1 MSGPTLLD
9 SLRKTEIF
17 GEMSPEELNAL
28 LRVLGRRKVAQGGVL
43 YGQGEPGD
51 SLAIVAYGGF
61 SIEYR
66 PAGKAPIQV
75 GLLGVGDVVGELS
88 CVDPAPRS
96 ATVRAMRESG
106 VLELNS
112 AMLRT
117 IQEKYPKIGARI
129 IGGISSLICGRIRET
144 NEKVVRIVHDLLEA
158 RNVRVCS
165 RKACQHAEA
174 SGQHLV
180 ETYPVCSPTPL
191 PSGIERFA
199 TPLQRGRCSN
209 TERRG
214 GPLRRGRPGDSAYFL
229 TAGHPMFLDGLGFTE
244 TPRNHSDGRCGRA
257 TGLVDHG
264 SALQPFERG
273 GLFES
278 WA

>member
-9 SLRKTEIF
+9 LLRKTEIF

-61 SIEYR
+61 SIEYC

-158 RNVRVCS
+158 RKRQGVQS
-165 RKACQHAEA
+165 EGA
-174 SGQHLV
+174 STQRRPDNTLSH
-180 ETYPVCSPTPL
+180 PVCSPTPL
-191 PSGIERFA
+191 PSGIEICNSSPA
-199 TPLQRGRCSN
+199 W
-209 TERRG
+209 
-214 GPLRRGRPGDSAYFL
+214 
-229 TAGHPMFLDGLGFTE
+229 
-244 TPRNHSDGRCGRA
+244 
-257 TGLVDHG
+257 
-264 SALQPFERG
+264 ALLEH
-273 GLFES
+273 
-278 WA
+278 